1 MRRGR
6 QNKQVH
12 KRKVHGRQLKA
23 QEHQGR
29 QRSSKSLEEQGGAL
43 ISALGGSTIA
53 LMTLDLSLWA
63 LRATRKAI
71 QLM

>member
-1 MRRGR
+1 M
-6 QNKQVH
+6 H
-12 KRKVHGRQLKA
+12 KRKVHGRELKA
-23 QEHQGR
+23 QEHQR
-29 QRSSKSLEEQGGAL
+29 RRPSSKRLEEQGGAL